1 MPSPLLEGAAARV
14 GLALAASA
22 ILWALFAWAVA

>member
-1 MPSPLLEGAAARV
+1 MRSPLLEGAAARI

-22 ILWALFAWAVA
+22 LLWALFAWAIA